1 MCVSLDVCGYGASH
15 TIISAQTQTHS
26 HTCERHPQKQQE
38 AVKKVMVYI
47 RPEGMPL
54 PKDGEEGKQR
64 NTHAGTVFRFTDS

>member
-1 MCVSLDVCGYGASH
+1 
-15 TIISAQTQTHS
+15 
-26 HTCERHPQKQQE
+26 
-38 AVKKVMVYI
+38 MVYI